1 MNGILVLIE
10 DPLGLVEQ
18 VVILNPTDWLPF
30 LSKYLAPLIATST
43 QSAVLQMQSKIA
55 NTLIAWARH
64 GEGSHVDRETG
75 LSRIDLDNDRNRR
88 RAEQVRQ
95 AMAKGGKGS
104 AA

>member
-1 MNGILVLIE
+1 M
-10 DPLGLVEQ
+10 
-18 VVILNPTDWLPF
+18 NPTDWLPF

>member
-1 MNGILVLIE
+1 
-10 DPLGLVEQ
+10 
-18 VVILNPTDWLPF
+18 
-30 LSKYLAPLIATST
+30 
-43 QSAVLQMQSKIA
+43 MQGRIA

-75 LSRIDLDNDRNRR
+75 LSQIDLDNDRNRR